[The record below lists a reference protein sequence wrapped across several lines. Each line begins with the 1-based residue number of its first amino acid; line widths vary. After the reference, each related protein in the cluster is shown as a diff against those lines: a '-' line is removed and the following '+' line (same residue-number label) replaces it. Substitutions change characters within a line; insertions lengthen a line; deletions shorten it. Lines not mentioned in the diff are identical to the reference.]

1 MSARRSAGLLAAL
14 AVLLPVTQTQ
24 PRTAPPASYPQPP
37 QALFKDLFVA
47 VQSAQMYGDDKGFPD
62 AVPKA
67 APAAILSE
75 NHAQRPESPEAL
87 RRLVASHLD
96 RKSTR
101 LYFSHANIS
110 YAGLLLE

>member
-47 VQSAQMYGDDKGFPD
+47 VQSAQMYGDDKVFADLMELDHRVSQLG
-62 AVPKA
+62 
-67 APAAILSE
+67 
-75 NHAQRPESPEAL
+75 
-87 RRLVASHLD
+87 RLADSI
-96 RKSTR
+96 
-101 LYFSHANIS
+101 AMI
-110 YAGLLLE
+110 A

>member
-47 VQSAQMYGDDKGFPD
+47 VAERTD
-62 AVPKA
+62 V
-67 APAAILSE
+67 
-75 NHAQRPESPEAL
+75 
-87 RRLVASHLD
+87 RR
-96 RKSTR
+96 
-101 LYFSHANIS
+101 
-110 YAGLLLE
+110 